1 MKFRVHLLQFL
12 RKFTTVSLQ
21 VSLNYIFAF
30 IILILEHSLHQ
41 YTETRLCVCVCVDC
55 AITLKHDSFTHRQ
68 AKQPFNISICC
79 VWFSQIFCGLCANVM
94 YHCHLL
100 HLDSQD
106 SVRVSAVLRKHFLL
120 TRKTPATTLA
130 SENLNCSVKLDSDRS
145 LITHITDTRE
155 QQLS

>member
-1 MKFRVHLLQFL
+1 MKFGVHLLQFL
-12 RKFTTVSLQ
+12 RKFTIVSLP

-30 IILILEHSLHQ
+30 IILEHSLHQ
-41 YTETRLCVCVCVDC
+41 YTETIHS
-55 AITLKHDSFTHRQ
+55 AMALKHDSFTHRQ

-94 YHCHLL
+94 CHCHLL

-120 TRKTPATTLA
+120 TRKTPATRLA
-130 SENLNCSVKLDSDRS
+130 SENLNCFVKLDSDRS
-145 LITHITDTRE
+145 LITHITDTWE
-155 QQLS
+155 QNLS